1 MNPRDQ
7 IPAPGDYVLDHIGF
21 FVPDMDKGSAALERL
36 GFFLT
41 PWTPQ
46 QHSLGPGQPVVP
58 AGTGNRL
65 ALLERGYIE
74 LLSPHAEGPVA
85 DQMRDALRRYIGL
98 HLIALGTADAAADHA
113 RIAAAGFATVPLVN
127 LQRKLDT
134 PRGPG
139 MVRFSVARVPP
150 TTMPEGRIQFCQH
163 LTPEN
168 LWQERWLTRANG
180 ARQLTDIV
188 LCVADPNE
196 AAQRYGR
203 FFSRPPRRLP
213 AGGWSLD
220 LKHGRAV
227 ILSPDRL
234 AAVLPGIAVPTLPFM
249 AAFAV
254 TVADLSTVRALLA
267 AKGVAT
273 LLDTADTVAAASL
286 PELGAVAVF
295 LAGDGRA
302 PWLDGEPGG

>member
-1 MNPRDQ
+1 MDARDQ
-7 IPAPGDYVLDHIGF
+7 IPAPGDYVLDHVGF

-65 ALLERGYIE
+65 ALFERGYIE
-74 LLSPHAEGPVA
+74 LLSPHGEGPVA
-85 DQMRDALRRYIGL
+85 DQMRDAIKRYVGL
-98 HLIALGTADAAADHA
+98 HLIALGTSDAAADHA
-113 RIAAAGFATVPLVN
+113 RIAAAGFATTPLVD

-134 PRGPG
+134 PGGPG

-150 TTMPEGRIQFCQH
+150 GTMAEGRIQFCQH

-168 LWQERWLTRANG
+168 LWQARWLTRANG
-180 ARQLTDIV
+180 ARELTDIV
-188 LCVADPNE
+188 LCVADPDE

-203 FFSRPPRRLP
+203 FFDRLPRRLP
-213 AGGWSLD
+213 AGGWSIDLD
-220 LKHGRAV
+220 WGRTI
-227 ILSPDRL
+227 ILSRDAL
-234 AAVLPGIAVPTLPFM
+234 ATALPGADVPVLPYM

-254 TVADLSTVRALLA
+254 TVADLDQVRR
-267 AKGVAT
+267 
-273 LLDTADTVAAASL
+273 LLDANGVPILLDSRDAVAAAPS
-286 PELGAVAVF
+286 PDLGAVAVF
-295 LAGDGRA
+295 LADAGCA
-302 PWLDGEPGG
+302 PWLD